1 MLQKYLHAIMY
12 LTLELIEAIA
22 SNCMNWWF
30 IITAQV
36 KISEVIDTIFFS
48 LIAKEKSI
56 SNLFIAANF
65 MIFLERINYCL
76 VWHI

>member
-36 KISEVIDTIFFS
+36 KISEVIDTIFFHW
-48 LIAKEKSI
+48 LLKKNQFQI
-56 SNLFIAANF
+56 
-65 MIFLERINYCL
+65 CL
-76 VWHI
+76 